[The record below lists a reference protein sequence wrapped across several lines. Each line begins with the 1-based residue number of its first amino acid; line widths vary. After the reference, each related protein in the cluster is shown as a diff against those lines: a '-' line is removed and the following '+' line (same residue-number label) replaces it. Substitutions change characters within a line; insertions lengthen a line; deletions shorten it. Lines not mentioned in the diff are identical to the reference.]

1 MKNTIFLLT
10 HTSIITN
17 QILKCHKVINVG
29 DYNSNCIFT
38 RNKICKVPD
47 NYVIEPIYG
56 ELLTTVQCSNKYDKN
71 KPIYKIKWDN
81 KTVESSKTPTDV
93 TLDQLPIQSYIIAIN
108 FNKVGESPN
117 QFLIH

>member
-29 DYNSNCIFT
+29 DYNSNRIFT
-38 RNKICKVPD
+38 RNKICKVSD
-47 NYVIEPIYG
+47 NYVIEPI
-56 ELLTTVQCSNKYDKN
+56 SNVLINMVKIN
-71 KPIYKIKWDN
+71 LYKIKWDN

-93 TLDQLPIQSYIIAIN
+93 TLDQLSIQSYIN
-108 FNKVGESPN
+108 YCN
-117 QFLIH
+117 QFQTNF